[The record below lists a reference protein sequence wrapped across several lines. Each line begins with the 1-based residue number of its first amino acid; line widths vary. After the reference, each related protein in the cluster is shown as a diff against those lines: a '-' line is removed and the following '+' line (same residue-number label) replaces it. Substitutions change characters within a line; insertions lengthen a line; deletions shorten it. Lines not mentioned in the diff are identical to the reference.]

1 MKKFI
6 DKIKDQLTCNSNDS
20 ENPTFDYTNKQVD
33 DNIDYF
39 TKCESEGLSPYKSL
53 LFFHFHLN
61 EK

>member
-1 MKKFI
+1 MKNFI
-6 DKIKDQLTCNSNDS
+6 DKIKDQLTCNSNNS
-20 ENPTFDYTNKQVD
+20 EHPTFDYTNKQVD

-39 TKCESEGLSPYKSL
+39 TKCENGGLSPYKSL